1 MSTTGPSP
9 LPVLSMVLVTL
20 LMLMVFNHNDVLG
33 FQFELGFCP
42 RPKLMNHFNL
52 TKYLGTWHQQKFM
65 TNLPLLSSIGKCPKQ
80 TLAYKYNFVVKGFG
94 KAVPEEV
101 GKLIVNLRLPVLGWR
116 QAPLWILST
125 DYTNYAIAW
134 SCMDFRGLFNIQ
146 TGFVLSRGANKTED
160 FDNTVNT
167 HLIELGLSPATFVQL
182 DQFECE

>member
-1 MSTTGPSP
+1 MSTVGPSP

-42 RPKLMNHFNL
+42 RPKLMNDFNL

-80 TLAYKYNFVVKGFG
+80 TLASINNQADTVSVINSLTFDLGYKYNFVVKGFG

-101 GKLIVNLRLPVLGWR
+101 GKLEFNLRLPGKY
-116 QAPLWILST
+116 ST
-125 DYTNYAIAW
+125 
-134 SCMDFRGLFNIQ
+134 
-146 TGFVLSRGANKTED
+146 
-160 FDNTVNT
+160 
-167 HLIELGLSPATFVQL
+167 
-182 DQFECE
+182 